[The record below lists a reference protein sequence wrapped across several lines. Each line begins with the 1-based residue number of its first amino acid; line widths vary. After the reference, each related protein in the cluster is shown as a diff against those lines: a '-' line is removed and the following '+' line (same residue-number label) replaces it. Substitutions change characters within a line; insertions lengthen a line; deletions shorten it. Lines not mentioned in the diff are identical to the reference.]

1 MTKLEIKELKWKMLK
16 AKELI
21 LDFYLNFI
29 YLFEPMIG
37 EKLKPTTYQFEYY

>member
-1 MTKLEIKELKWKMLK
+1 MLK

-37 EKLKPTTYQFEYY
+37 EKLKPTTYQFEYYQLMGKASLACP